1 MSLEAV
7 LEANTAA
14 LLEHSSIMKA
24 LMERLAPVGGIAS
37 APGVDKVIK
46 AQKETDSKKSQTAP
60 KSDASSTDTEKSS
73 AVSQTGEAKK
83 SDTPVTTS
91 GAPWIE
97 SPATE
102 SADAVELKPWHEK
115 TAALFAE
122 LNGKAP
128 ELAQVQKAVLGIN
141 THCGREQ
148 ATALLSRF
156 GAQAISPKPDKKGL
170 DAAQYPEVFA
180 LALKVL
186 AGRVDATES
195 MVSE

>member
-1 MSLEAV
+1 MSLEV
-7 LEANTAA
+7 TIQENTNVMRDLIAA
-14 LLEHSSIMKA
+14 LLMNKPQLGEGVRIVDA
-24 LMERLAPVGGIAS
+24 

-46 AQKETDSKKSQTAP
+46 AQKEAAVKKP
-60 KSDASSTDTEKSS
+60 
-73 AVSQTGEAKK
+73 VS
-83 SDTPVTTS
+83 TS
-91 GAPWIE
+91 GEPSTPA
-97 SPATE
+97 PATE

-115 TAALFAE
+115 TAALYTD
-122 LNGKAP
+122 LMDRTPDLGN
-128 ELAQVQKAVLGIN
+128 VQKAVLGIN

-180 LALKVL
+180 LALEVL

>member
-7 LEANTAA
+7 LEANTLAMRELTAA
-14 LLEHSSIMKA
+14 L
-24 LMERLAPVGGIAS
+24 IAAGAIATAQ
-37 APGVDKVIK
+37 APGVDKVVK
-46 AQKETDSKKSQTAP
+46 AQKGADAKKSQGGSSTPKDAVAISAKDAAELNP
-60 KSDASSTDTEKSS
+60 KSGEPSTP
-73 AVSQTGEAKK
+73 A
-83 SDTPVTTS
+83 
-91 GAPWIE
+91 
-97 SPATE
+97 PATE

-115 TAALFAE
+115 TAALFAK

-128 ELAQVQKAVLGIN
+128 ELAHVQEAVLGIN

-180 LALKVL
+180 LALEVL
-186 AGRVDATES
+186 AGRIDATES

>member
-1 MSLEAV
+1 MSLEV
-7 LEANTAA
+7 TIQENTNVMRDLIAA
-14 LLEHSSIMKA
+14 LLMNKPQLGEGVRIVDA
-24 LMERLAPVGGIAS
+24 

-46 AQKETDSKKSQTAP
+46 AQKEVD
-60 KSDASSTDTEKSS
+60 
-73 AVSQTGEAKK
+73 AKK
-83 SDTPVTTS
+83 PVKAVEQIHTPDTPVTTS
-91 GAPWIE
+91 GKPSTPA
-97 SPATE
+97 PATE

-170 DAAQYPEVFA
+170 DESQYPEVFA
-180 LALKVL
+180 LALEVL

-195 MVSE
+195 LTETFNKLNAAVSE

>member
-7 LEANTAA
+7 LEANTTAMRELTAA
-14 LLEHSSIMKA
+14 L
-24 LMERLAPVGGIAS
+24 IAAGAIATAQ
-37 APGVDKVIK
+37 APGVDKVVK
-46 AQKETDSKKSQTAP
+46 AQKDADAKKSQTAP

-73 AVSQTGEAKK
+73 NVSPTGEAKK
-83 SDTPVTTS
+83 SDTPARKS
-91 GAPWIE
+91 GEPSTAAPVI
-97 SPATE
+97 E
-102 SADAVELKPWHEK
+102 SADVVELKPWHEK
-115 TAALFAE
+115 TAELFAE

-180 LALKVL
+180 LALEVL

>member
-7 LEANTAA
+7 LEANTLAMRELTAA
-14 LLEHSSIMKA
+14 L
-24 LMERLAPVGGIAS
+24 IAAGAIATAQ

-46 AQKETDSKKSQTAP
+46 AQKEVT
-60 KSDASSTDTEKSS
+60 
-73 AVSQTGEAKK
+73 AKK
-83 SDTPVTTS
+83 SDTPATKS
-91 GAPWIE
+91 GEPSTAA
-97 SPATE
+97 PATE

-115 TAALFAE
+115 TAALYTD
-122 LNGKAP
+122 LMDRTPDLGN
-128 ELAQVQKAVLGIN
+128 VQKAVLGIN

-180 LALKVL
+180 LALEVL

>member
-1 MSLEAV
+1 MSLEAAISENTSA
-7 LEANTAA
+7 LRELIAALTAA
-14 LLEHSSIMKA
+14 GAIQTA
-24 LMERLAPVGGIAS
+24 R
-37 APGVDKVIK
+37 APGVDKVVK
-46 AQKETDSKKSQTAP
+46 AQKEA
-60 KSDASSTDTEKSS
+60 DT
-73 AVSQTGEAKK
+73 KK
-83 SDTPVTTS
+83 SDTPATKS
-91 GAPWIE
+91 GEPSTAAPVI
-97 SPATE
+97 E
-102 SADAVELKPWHEK
+102 SADVVELKPWHEK

-180 LALKVL
+180 LALEVL